1 MSDQETG
8 RPDYLDD
15 DEEEDGSP
23 LLPPS
28 PEETSGRAAD
38 RPIPLPPSSLPQEDQ
53 EEGERTGG
61 GGTAPVYPFPTASPP
76 KEPPRARVSAPAV
89 QKGAE
94 DKLVEEADDGTPF
107 NLPGVEKLGIIG
119 GKGVGKSFLF
129 QAMVFRAYS
138 KSQAG
143 AMSLFLEKVRLFHA
157 LQREDKARP
166 LSLSEFG
173 KRYMSWGRLPQTL
186 LSNQAWYRLRLH
198 CQIGMF
204 GRKQSDLDVEFFDG
218 SGEGFFEAAKTRGI
232 SQIWRDGYLDAKVM
246 VFCLPLWVAFPGNRM
261 TTADRQLRNVILEG
275 FERVVQN
282 YEDLRSEGGREN
294 QRVKSILALTMA
306 DDPRSALGTLYEKW
320 ISPYL
325 STPHSYLPRLAKES
339 GVARYLANARQ
350 VSEALHRELAA
361 SRDPRVSSISQALNY
376 RGGPPWLIP
385 ISAVE
390 GTRLDRIERE
400 NQTGERHAPVPVH
413 AELPLLVALCER
425 YNALM

>member
-1 MSDQETG
+1 MSEQETG
-8 RPDYLDD
+8 RSDYVD
-15 DEEEDGSP
+15 DEDEGESP
-23 LLPPS
+23 LLS
-28 PEETSGRAAD
+28 SVPEEPSSKWGD
-38 RPIPLPPSSLPQEDQ
+38 RPIPLPPSSLPPVEPEEERDQ
-53 EEGERTGG
+53 TG
-61 GGTAPVYPFPTASPP
+61 PSSSQ
-76 KEPPRARVSAPAV
+76 EPPRAGSAAPAARP
-89 QKGAE
+89 GPA
-94 DKLVEEADDGTPF
+94 DALVEETEEGAPF

-157 LQREDKARP
+157 LQRSDKARP
-166 LSLSEFG
+166 LSLGEFG
-173 KRYMSWGRLPQTL
+173 KRYMTWGRLPQTL

-198 CQIGMF
+198 CRTGLL
-204 GRKQSDLDVEFFDG
+204 REKESTLDVEFFDG
-218 SGEGFFEAAKTRGI
+218 SGEGFFEAARRRGI
-232 SQIWRDGYLDAKVM
+232 SEIWRDGYLDAKVM
-246 VFCLPLWVAFPGNRM
+246 VFCLPLWVAFPGSRM
-261 TTADRQLRNVILEG
+261 TTADRRERNVVLEG

-282 YEDLRSEGGREN
+282 YEALRSEGGREN

-306 DDPRSALGTLYEKW
+306 DDPRTALGTLYEKW

-325 STPHSYLPRLAKES
+325 ASPHSYLPHLQKES

-361 SRDPRVSSISQALNY
+361 SRDPRVSSISQTLDY
-376 RGGPPWLIP
+376 RGGRPWLIP
-385 ISAVE
+385 LSAVE

-400 NQTGERHAPVPVH
+400 KQTGERLAPVPVH